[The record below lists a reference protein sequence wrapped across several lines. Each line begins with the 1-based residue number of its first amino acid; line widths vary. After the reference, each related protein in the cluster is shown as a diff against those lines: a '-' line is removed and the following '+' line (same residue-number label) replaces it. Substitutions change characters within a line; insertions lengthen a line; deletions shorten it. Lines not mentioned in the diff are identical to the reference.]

1 MALASI
7 TLMFRAFADP
17 TRLRILGLLSHGGEL
32 CVGDLV
38 ATLRVPQPTTSRHL
52 AYLRRAGLV
61 GVRKDGLW
69 SHYSLAGARTATH
82 RALLRTLRGSL
93 PSVAELEADR
103 RCLEALR
110 RTGGC
115 CP

>member
-1 MALASI
+1 MALVPIA
-7 TLMFRAFADP
+7 LMFRALADP
-17 TRLRILGLLSHGGEL
+17 TRLRILGLLSHEGEL

-38 ATLRVPQPTTSRHL
+38 ATLRVPQPTASRHL

-61 GVRKDGLW
+61 DVRKDGLW
-69 SHYSLAGARTATH
+69 SHYSLAGARTARH
-82 RALLRTLRGSL
+82 RALLLCLRGSL
-93 PSVAELEADR
+93 AAVAELEADR
-103 RCLEALR
+103 HRLAALR